1 MWTPFARRALQPRL
15 ATVVAALGRWG
26 VTPNALTL
34 VGVWL
39 HAPVVWLLA
48 RGDATWPA
56 GVALALAG
64 VFDALDGSLARATD
78 RTSPFGAF
86 LDSVVDRVSESLVC
100 CGLVLHAQHV
110 GQWSLA
116 FWACVMLAGSM
127 LVSYVRARGAGIGVD
142 TQAGWFGRLERIV
155 VLVAGLLSG
164 QLLVAV
170 VVIGVGAWSTA
181 LARALA
187 VWRLA
192 ARRSTSGAAAAGT
205 SAAGAP
211 VADEP
216 ASAEVRA

>member
-15 ATVVAALGRWG
+15 AAVVAALGRWG

-34 VGVWL
+34 AGVCL

-116 FWACVMLAGSM
+116 VWACVMLAGSM

-142 TQAGWFGRLERIV
+142 TQAGWFGRLERVV
-155 VLVAGLLSG
+155 VLVAGLLIG
-164 QLLVAV
+164 QLLAAV
-170 VVIGVGAWSTA
+170 VVISVGAWSTA
-181 LARALA
+181 LVRALD

-192 ARRSTSGAAAAGT
+192 ARRSSSGA

-211 VADEP
+211 VTDEP

>member
-15 ATVVAALGRWG
+15 AAVVGALGRWG

-34 VGVWL
+34 AGVWL

-48 RGDATWPA
+48 RSEATWPA

-64 VFDALDGSLARATD
+64 AFDALDGSLARATD

-100 CGLVLHAQHV
+100 CGLVLRAQLI

-116 FWACVMLAGSM
+116 VWACVMLAGSM
-127 LVSYVRARGAGIGVD
+127 LVSYVRARGNGIGVD

-155 VLVAGLLSG
+155 VLVAGLVSG
-164 QLLVAV
+164 LLLGAV
-170 VVIGVGAWSTA
+170 IVIAIGAWATA
-181 LARALA
+181 LARALD

-192 ARRSTSGAAAAGT
+192 ARRV
-205 SAAGAP
+205 AAGAP
-211 VADEP
+211 AAEEP
-216 ASAEVRA
+216 ASVEVRA